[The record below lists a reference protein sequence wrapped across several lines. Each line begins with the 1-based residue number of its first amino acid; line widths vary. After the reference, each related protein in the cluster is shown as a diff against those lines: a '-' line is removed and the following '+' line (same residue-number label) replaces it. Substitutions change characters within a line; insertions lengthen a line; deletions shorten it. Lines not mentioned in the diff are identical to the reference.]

1 MSAPVT
7 QYTTHVQGIASA
19 GTTAIFIGE
28 VGYNTTISGITF
40 NSQTANNITVSVT
53 RVTPAS
59 TVIAYAF
66 SLAAGDVISD
76 NNTYILGEGD
86 FLEITT
92 TSAAT
97 NYMFTANATSRN
109 SQRVSY
115 Q

>member
-1 MSAPVT
+1 MSLPIS
-7 QYTTHVQGIASA
+7 QYPTHVQGTATA
-19 GTTAIFIGE
+19 GTTAIFTGPA
-28 VGYNTTISGITF
+28 GYNTTISGITF
-40 NSQTANNITVSVT
+40 NSQTANNITVFIN
-53 RVTPAS
+53 RITPAS

-66 SLAAGDVISD
+66 TLAAGDVISD

>member
-1 MSAPVT
+1 MSAPIT
-7 QYTTHVQGIASA
+7 TYTTHVQSTVGPGTAVIFTGPA
-19 GTTAIFIGE
+19 GYTI
-28 VGYNTTISGITF
+28 TISGITF
-40 NSQTANNITVSVT
+40 NSPAANNITVSVT
-53 RVTPAS
+53 RLNPAS

-86 FLEITT
+86 TLEIIT

-97 NYMFTANATSRN
+97 NYMFTANALSSN

>member
-7 QYTTHVQGIASA
+7 QYTTHVQGVATA
-19 GTTAIFIGE
+19 GTTVIFTGE
-28 VGYNTTISGITF
+28 VGYNTNIAGITF
-40 NSQTANNITVSVT
+40 NSQTVNDITVSVT